1 MNPLAEAISPML
13 PGLHRYAC
21 ALTGDQCSGDWYV
34 RIALETLL
42 QEPFRVRADE
52 DVKFQLYQLLGDAL
66 SVDGMASLDVG
77 DEAESEDILEQGLH
91 ALPLLTRHLFLL
103 VTLEGFS
110 VRRAAELF
118 GIAEDEA
125 NSHLA
130 WVRKQLRGRLGEPLD
145 PALRHTRAHGV
156 RASKPPTPAPWQI
169 PAHPHGIGRELV
181 VQSPRV

>member
-21 ALTGDQCSGDWYV
+21 ALTGDECSGDWYV
-34 RIALETLL
+34 RIVLETLL

-52 DVKFQLYQLLGDAL
+52 DVRFQLYKLLGDAL
-66 SVDGMASLDVG
+66 SVAGMASLDVG
-77 DEAESEDILEQGLH
+77 DKAESQDTLDQGLH

-125 NSHLA
+125 DSHLA
-130 WVRKQLRGRLGEPLD
+130 GVRRHLRGRLDEPLD
-145 PALRHTRAHGV
+145 PDRRHRRAHSV
-156 RASKPPTPAPWQI
+156 RASKPPTPTPWRI
-169 PAHPHGIGRELV
+169 PPRPHAIGRELV
-181 VQSPRV
+181 VQSPRL